1 MNEHNHE
8 SNGETGDEKY
18 TVVARRYRPK
28 TFAELV
34 GQDTVAHALLR
45 AIETHRIGHAYLFTG
60 ARGVGKT
67 STARIFAKALNASED
82 GTGNFDPGSEIALA
96 IDSGDDMDV
105 IEIDGASNRGIDEIR
120 QLRANASIRPTRSK
134 YKIYI
139 IDEVHMLTTQAFNA
153 LLKTLEEPPGH
164 VKFIFCTTDPEK
176 IPITVLSRCQR
187 FDFPPVHTDQ
197 ILGRLRFICD
207 TEGTQADDAALR
219 LIARRAAGSM
229 RDSQSLLEQLLSF
242 GGSRITVADVHA
254 MLGTADETR
263 LASFAS
269 CMIDRNP
276 SAALVELDQ
285 AVSAG
290 VDPGQLAEQLL
301 GYLRDMMA
309 VSIGGPAELMRT
321 ANPNSVDQ
329 LRDAGK
335 NWGTMTL
342 LSAMQ
347 LLDETIVRMK
357 HSVQSR
363 ILLEVALVQ
372 ICSLVDLQA
381 LADVVKG
388 LSQNQ
393 IPATAARPAARPAQ
407 TLPPLATS
415 SAGLSSPQTP
425 TINSA
430 VSNSA
435 VSNPEDSKKKDDV
448 GSSALASAQVAKADA
463 SIESKDGSAAELTD
477 TAPVINTLAS
487 KTPTSITSPETS
499 PANTNLA
506 QADLVETDL
515 VEADHMPGTVS
526 SAVALH
532 GNSGVPKS
540 PSAALP
546 AQANSVQERSDA
558 PSESTQN
565 AATAVAATSAPLS
578 VQPRGDRSA
587 LDIFRE
593 AALRLDGLVQQC
605 GVMALEVIEESATRW
620 RVLLAK
626 EAAFGLQHF
635 RSTENVRRLS
645 ETLKE
650 TIGQSLGFEFVL
662 TDRGLPKE
670 KSGDGSTA
678 AALPP
683 PAARPSVP
691 QNQKIREAMTDP
703 LVKRVMELF
712 DGQILRVDEP
722 PALAKTI
729 TAPHS
734 AGEPTE
740 VATTDD
746 IAETTQ

>member
-8 SNGETGDEKY
+8 SNGETVEEKY

-28 TFAELV
+28 TFGELV

-45 AIETHRIGHAYLFTG
+45 AIETHRVGHAYLFTG

-82 GTGNFDPGSEIALA
+82 GTGKFDPGSEVSLA

-120 QLRANASIRPTRSK
+120 QLRSNASIRPTRSK

-207 TEGTQADDAALR
+207 TEGTQADEAALR

-242 GGSRITVADVHA
+242 GGSRITVEDVHA

-309 VSIGGPAELMRT
+309 VSIGGPADLMRT
-321 ANPNSVDQ
+321 ANPNSFDQ

-335 NWGTMTL
+335 SWGTMTL

-381 LADVVKG
+381 LADVVKR

-393 IPATAARPAARPAQ
+393 VPATGARPATRPGQ
-407 TLPPLATS
+407 SLSPPAS
-415 SAGLSSPQTP
+415 SSPALNSSQPP
-425 TINSA
+425 TGNSA
-430 VSNSA
+430 ISSLD
-435 VSNPEDSKKKDDV
+435 DSKKKDNVDEA
-448 GSSALASAQVAKADA
+448 SSTSASVEYAVA
-463 SIESKDGSAAELTD
+463 SSESKDASSAEPTTTARETIPPVVTKSVAINSASVSSTAINPDESSRMPSGDSSTGLSHGSSFTP
-477 TAPVINTLAS
+477 APPAGAS
-487 KTPTSITSPETS
+487 PAPEPSKARSVSTPTPAKVVAETPE
-499 PANTNLA
+499 
-506 QADLVETDL
+506 
-515 VEADHMPGTVS
+515 
-526 SAVALH
+526 
-532 GNSGVPKS
+532 
-540 PSAALP
+540 
-546 AQANSVQERSDA
+546 
-558 PSESTQN
+558 
-565 AATAVAATSAPLS
+565 ATAL
-578 VQPRGDRSA
+578 QPRGDRSA
-587 LDIFRE
+587 LDVFRE

-605 GVMALEVIEESATRW
+605 GVMALDVVEESATRW

-650 TIGQSLGFEFVL
+650 SIGQSLGFEFVL

-678 AALPP
+678 AVIPP
-683 PAARPSVP
+683 PASRPSVP

-722 PALAKTI
+722 PTLAKTI
-729 TAPHS
+729 AAPHS
-734 AGEPTE
+734 TGDTAE
-740 VATTDD
+740 VSSAEDISEAT
-746 IAETTQ
+746 

>member
-1 MNEHNHE
+1 
-8 SNGETGDEKY
+8 
-18 TVVARRYRPK
+18 
-28 TFAELV
+28 
-34 GQDTVAHALLR
+34 
-45 AIETHRIGHAYLFTG
+45 
-60 ARGVGKT
+60 
-67 STARIFAKALNASED
+67 
-82 GTGNFDPGSEIALA
+82 
-96 IDSGDDMDV
+96 
-105 IEIDGASNRGIDEIR
+105 
-120 QLRANASIRPTRSK
+120 
-134 YKIYI
+134 
-139 IDEVHMLTTQAFNA
+139 
-153 LLKTLEEPPGH
+153 
-164 VKFIFCTTDPEK
+164 
-176 IPITVLSRCQR
+176 
-187 FDFPPVHTDQ
+187 
-197 ILGRLRFICD
+197 
-207 TEGTQADDAALR
+207 
-219 LIARRAAGSM
+219 
-229 RDSQSLLEQLLSF
+229 
-242 GGSRITVADVHA
+242 
-254 MLGTADETR
+254 
-263 LASFAS
+263 
-269 CMIDRNP
+269 
-276 SAALVELDQ
+276 
-285 AVSAG
+285 
-290 VDPGQLAEQLL
+290 
-301 GYLRDMMA
+301 
-309 VSIGGPAELMRT
+309 
-321 ANPNSVDQ
+321 
-329 LRDAGK
+329 
-335 NWGTMTL
+335 
-342 LSAMQ
+342 
-347 LLDETIVRMK
+347 
-357 HSVQSR
+357 
-363 ILLEVALVQ
+363 
-372 ICSLVDLQA
+372 LQA

-425 TINSA
+425 AVNSA

-477 TAPVINTLAS
+477 TTPVINTLAS
-487 KTPTSITSPETS
+487 KTPTAITSPETS
-499 PANTNLA
+499 PADTNLA
-506 QADLVETDL
+506 QVDLVETDLVETDL

-532 GNSGVPKS
+532 GNSAVPKS

>member
-8 SNGETGDEKY
+8 SNVEAGDEKY

-28 TFAELV
+28 TFGELV

-45 AIETHRIGHAYLFTG
+45 AIETHRVGHAYLFTG

-82 GTGNFDPGSEIALA
+82 GTGTFDPGSEIALA

-207 TEGTQADDAALR
+207 TEGTQADEAALR

-242 GGSRITVADVHA
+242 GGAQITVEDVHA

-269 CMIDRNP
+269 CMIERNP

-309 VSIGGPAELMRT
+309 VSIGGPTELMRT
-321 ANPNSVDQ
+321 ANPNSFEL

-335 NWGTMTL
+335 SWGTMTL

-388 LSQNQ
+388 LAQNQ
-393 IPATAARPAARPAQ
+393 VPATGVRPAGRSVS
-407 TLPPLATS
+407 PLAAPPSPSPSPLPGASHPQASTQPSTS
-415 SAGLSSPQTP
+415 KP
-425 TINSA
+425 TASD
-430 VSNSA
+430 SD
-435 VSNPEDSKKKDDV
+435 DSKKKDNV
-448 GSSALASAQVAKADA
+448 DA
-463 SIESKDGSAAELTD
+463 SLSVSELSASKHETYPDALNTSISAAAFEAAAATELGCSVQE
-477 TAPVINTLAS
+477 ANPPAA
-487 KTPTSITSPETS
+487 KTPVSTNP
-499 PANTNLA
+499 PANNFAGTHPTPSE
-506 QADLVETDL
+506 DLST
-515 VEADHMPGTVS
+515 AS
-526 SAVALH
+526 SH
-532 GNSGVPKS
+532 RI
-540 PSAALP
+540 SAALEPPVRENDALERTRGTPPSSHVAAPGTSEP
-546 AQANSVQERSDA
+546 AG
-558 PSESTQN
+558 T
-565 AATAVAATSAPLS
+565 TAVQS
-578 VQPRGDRSA
+578 RGDRSA

-605 GVMALEVIEESATRW
+605 GVMALDVIEESPSRW
-620 RVLLAK
+620 RILLAK

-645 ETLKE
+645 ETLRE

-670 KSGDGSTA
+670 KSADGSTA
-678 AALPP
+678 TALPTP
-683 PAARPSVP
+683 VARPSVP

-729 TAPHS
+729 TAPHTP
-734 AGEPTE
+734 GETAE
-740 VATTDD
+740 ATSSDDVAEAT
-746 IAETTQ
+746 